1 MLAGSIY
8 KFEFRKEVVPRPYLI
23 CTLHPVTP
31 FHLGT
36 VGVGLSYAK
45 PLYLLIIDCIGY
57 NEVGLIIHW

>member
-1 MLAGSIY
+1 MVAGSIY

-23 CTLHPVTP
+23 CTLHLVTP

-45 PLYLLIIDCIGY
+45 PLYLLVIDCIDY
-57 NEVGLIIHW
+57 NEVGLIIRW